1 MFSVVA
7 VFIELEDFELDELDL
22 FDYNLLDFFDRLP
35 ELGVVLDLVENYLD
49 QLQLLEAF
57 GDGGSVEVHYRSVGY
72 NAQTNR

>member
-72 NAQTNR
+72 NAQSNR